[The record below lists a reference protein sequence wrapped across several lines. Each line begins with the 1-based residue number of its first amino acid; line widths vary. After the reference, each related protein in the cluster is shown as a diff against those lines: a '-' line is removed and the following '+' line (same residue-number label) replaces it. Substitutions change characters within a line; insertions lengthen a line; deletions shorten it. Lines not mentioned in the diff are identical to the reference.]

1 MKNLNENDFVMI
13 ENGLA
18 VCVKK
23 SKYEDF
29 NIKEGMV
36 IVDKSI
42 AITSFELCDGTEL
55 GTESDVIISY
65 ANKTNDYFVGWVKK
79 YGKWE
84 KIYFSVLH
92 ENRDLYLRSIVAI
105 SGNEIAVRVFKE
117 LLSRQNNVK

>member
-29 NIKEGMV
+29 NIKEGMI

-42 AITSFELCDGTEL
+42 AITSFEVYDGTLL

-65 ANKTNDYFVGWVKK
+65 IDKATDYFVGLVKK

-84 KIYFSVLH
+84 KVYFSVLL
-92 ENRDLYLRSIVAI
+92 ENRDLYLRSIVGI
-105 SGNEIAVRVFKE
+105 SRNEIAVTIFKG